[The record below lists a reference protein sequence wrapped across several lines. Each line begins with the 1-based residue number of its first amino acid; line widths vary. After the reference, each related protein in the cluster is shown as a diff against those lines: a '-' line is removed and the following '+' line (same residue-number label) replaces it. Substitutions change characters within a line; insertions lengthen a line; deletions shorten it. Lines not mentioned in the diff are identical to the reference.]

1 MDSSMKVAVIGAG
14 TMGSGI
20 AQVAAQAGHNV
31 VLFDTRRE
39 AVDKALAGLR
49 KTLDKLVEKGK
60 LTTEQADGIHGRIT
74 PASDL
79 KELAGSGLVIEAII
93 EDLGIKQKLFA
104 ELESIAGPDAILA
117 TNTSSLS
124 VTAIAGGL
132 KHPER
137 FIGLH
142 FFNPAPLLPLVEVVP
157 GLATDAALATRMMAL
172 MQAWGK
178 TPVVCKDTPGFI
190 VNRVARP
197 FYGEAI
203 RIYEEGIADMPTIDA
218 AMKSVGFKMGP
229 FELMDLIGNDVNFT
243 VTKTVWE
250 AFFYD
255 PRYKPSFTQQRQ
267 VESGRLGRKSG
278 RGYYQYDA
286 SGAIVPKTS
295 AGSLA
300 EDPAGHAQTSAGS
313 LAEDPAGNAHTA
325 GSPPSSGD
333 PAEVSHAQAAG
344 SLRASGDP
352 AEVSGD
358 PAEVSQVIIER
369 ILAMLINEAAD
380 ALFWQVA
387 SAKDIDLAMTK
398 GVNYPKGLLAWA
410 EEKGA
415 AHWLRV
421 LERLQA
427 TYGEDR
433 YRPSPL
439 LRRMA
444 AH

>member
-1 MDSSMKVAVIGAG
+1 MDHSMKVAVIGAG

-20 AQVAAQAGHNV
+20 AQVAAQAGHSV

-60 LTTEQADGIHGRIT
+60 FTAEQADGIHGRIA

-93 EDLGIKQKLFA
+93 EDLGIKQKLFS
-104 ELESIAGPDAILA
+104 ELEGIVTTDAILA

-137 FIGLH
+137 MVGLH

-157 GLATDAALATRMMAL
+157 GLASDDALASRCVAL
-172 MQAWGK
+172 MTTWGK
-178 TPVVCKDTPGFI
+178 VPVVCKDTPGFI

-229 FELMDLIGNDVNFT
+229 FELMDLIGNDINFT

-278 RGYYQYDA
+278 RGYYSYADGGIPA
-286 SGAIVPKTS
+286 FPAVDGAV
-295 AGSLA
+295 
-300 EDPAGHAQTSAGS
+300 
-313 LAEDPAGNAHTA
+313 
-325 GSPPSSGD
+325 
-333 PAEVSHAQAAG
+333 AAP
-344 SLRASGDP
+344 L
-352 AEVSGD
+352 V
-358 PAEVSQVIIER
+358 ER

-415 AHWLRV
+415 AYWLGV

-433 YRPSPL
+433 YRPSPQ

-444 AH
+444 TQ